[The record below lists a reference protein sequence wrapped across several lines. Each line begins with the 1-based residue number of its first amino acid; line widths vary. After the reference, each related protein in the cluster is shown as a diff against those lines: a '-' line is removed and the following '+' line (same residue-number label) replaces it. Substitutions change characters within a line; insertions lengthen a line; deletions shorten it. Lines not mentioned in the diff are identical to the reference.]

1 MNTLATLLSGKRRSF
16 WSETAVKCG
25 AALIL
30 AAAPLGL
37 TAQDLKFANLPGNHA
52 AGPTSTAPQAG
63 MLQPNPVVPVSYNQP
78 ALDQAALGTA
88 TVRLPASSQY
98 QLQWLSCEQFEKA
111 LLECWMTNPMAESL
125 DGGRTVRVWLPGSP
139 ENASMLIDRVNRTL
153 NFEGSS
159 NQAASWQAAVAA
171 IDSWA
176 YTQGKL
182 SLRVMELKK
191 LSPSLVR
198 QVAFVAAGPQEPAPA
213 LPAGQ
218 ADAIQRALPLNP
230 QAGQI
235 PQIITQTDQ
244 TGQAGQTLG
253 GNVSIQVF
261 EEANLIIL
269 SGRKEDVAV
278 VEKAIRDIY
287 QTAGGLQ
294 PKIERI
300 PVSNSD
306 PATTAQ
312 QVQAVYDA
320 IYANAQGSASITAIQ
335 EPRGLLVIGRE
346 EAIKTIKD
354 IVAQYDVEVTERT
367 VTFRAFQLKFMSAD
381 DAKQRID
388 EYFGQAPQTP
398 LASPAA
404 SLPVVT
410 IADYRSNQLIVKAS
424 KNYIDQVAELL
435 EKLDTEETGAVKA
448 VRIFKL
454 RNTVASDIAL
464 VLQNSLNGQQPN
476 AGVGFAGNQQG
487 AFGGNQG
494 FQQNN
499 TQTAPGRSN
508 LGSSSLQLMTLDRNG
523 NQIKS
528 GILFDVRVNADNSSN
543 SLVVTAPSA
552 SMALVETL
560 IDQLDQIPN
569 AETQIKVFQIV
580 NGDAQVLLTMLQ
592 TLFASTQQAGGGQF
606 GGFGGAGG
614 QTGLGQ
620 LPLQNAA
627 ASEGQTLVNL
637 RLAIDTRTNSIIVS
651 GPVGDLQ
658 VVEDLL
664 TRLDEGDLNQ
674 RQIVVYRLSNNAVLD
689 VADAVNTWLT
699 DRENLIT
706 TDPSY
711 VNQIVQNRYRITVT
725 PEVVSNSLIISATP
739 QFMPEVLGTVK
750 ALDRR
755 PPTVKVKLLIAEV
768 NLSMLEE
775 FGIEMGVQDS
785 VSFIRGLDFANSDNY
800 IGYPFNQAGIGNASN
815 NDSLATR
822 ELLAGQGLSNLGVGR
837 VNSDLGY
844 GGLVLSA
851 GNESINLLLRA
862 LQNKSCV
869 RVLSKPEIYTIENQ
883 QGRIQVGARAPYI
896 TGITT
901 TNFGIQNNVEL
912 QDIGIIVDVTPRV
925 SPDGMIVMKLDATK
939 SRLGPD
945 EDGVTIGF
953 GENGEPIK
961 QPQILITTAQTTI
974 MSRSGQ
980 TVAFAGLVTEEKTKI
995 RRQPPIL
1002 GDIPLIGPLFR
1013 YESEDS
1019 ERTELLILMTPY
1031 IVDSDQDLEAHN
1043 AESMDRMHWCLC
1055 DVAEIYG
1062 ETGYEQP
1069 PHYTSPEIFY
1079 PDQDPAGMSP
1089 IRETPDVQPGSYAPE
1104 QMPTPAPAAAPLDPN
1119 SQSSTDRPKGFG
1131 SFFSRKDK

>member
-1 MNTLATLLSGKRRSF
+1 MALTAISLAFEPQTLA
-16 WSETAVKCG
+16 
-25 AALIL
+25 
-30 AAAPLGL
+30 
-37 TAQDLKFANLPGNHA
+37 AQDLKFENLPGNSA
-52 AGPTSTAPQAG
+52 PPALATPTAQS
-63 MLQPNPVVPVSYNQP
+63 LNPVVQVSYNQP
-78 ALDQAALGTA
+78 AAQQAAQGTA
-88 TVRLPASSQY
+88 TVRLSVAAQY
-98 QLQWLSCEQFEKA
+98 QLQWLSCEQFERA
-111 LLECWMTNPMAESL
+111 LVECWITNPMAESL
-125 DGGRTVRVWLPGSP
+125 DGGRTVRVWLPGAP

-153 NFEGSS
+153 NFEGPPS
-159 NQAASWQAAVAA
+159 QANSWQAAVAA

-176 YTQGKL
+176 HAQGKVA
-182 SLRVMELKK
+182 LRVMELKQ
-191 LSPSLVR
+191 LSPALVR
-198 QVAFVAAGPQEPAPA
+198 QVAYVATGPQETAPA
-213 LPAGQ
+213 LPGSPRQ
-218 ADAIQRALPLNP
+218 DEVQRALPLNP
-230 QAGQI
+230 QAGQM

-244 TGQAGQTLG
+244 AGQAGQTLG

-300 PVSNSD
+300 PIANSD
-306 PATTAQ
+306 PTTTAQ
-312 QVQAVYDA
+312 QVQAVFDA

-367 VTFRAFQLKFMSAD
+367 ITFRAFQLKYMSAD

-424 KNYIDQVAELL
+424 KNYIDQVEELL
-435 EKLDTEETGAVKA
+435 QKLDTEETGAVKA

-464 VLQNSLNGQQPN
+464 VLQNSLNGQQAN
-476 AGVGFAGNQQG
+476 AGQGFAGTQQG
-487 AFGGNQG
+487 AFGGQG
-494 FQQNN
+494 IQQQANV
-499 TQTAPGRSN
+499 QTAPGRSS

-523 NQIKS
+523 NQIRS
-528 GILFDVRVNADNSSN
+528 GILFDVRVNADNNSN
-543 SLVVTAPSA
+543 SLIVTAPTT
-552 SMALVETL
+552 SMPLIETL
-560 IDQLDQIPN
+560 VDQLDQIPN
-569 AETQIKVFQIV
+569 AETQIKVFQIL

-606 GGFGGAGG
+606 GGFGGAAGQGG
-614 QTGLGQ
+614 FGQ

-627 ASEGQTLVNL
+627 ASAGQTLVNL

-689 VADAVNTWLT
+689 VADAVNTWLA
-699 DRENLIT
+699 DRETLLT
-706 TDPSY
+706 SDPSY

-739 QFMPEVLGTVK
+739 QFMPEVLGTIK

-755 PPTVKVKLLIAEV
+755 PPVVKVKLLIAEV

-785 VSFIRGLDFANSDNY
+785 VSFIRGLDFADSANY
-800 IGYPFNQAGIGNASN
+800 IGYPFNQSGIGNAN
-815 NDSLATR
+815 NADSLKTR

-869 RVLSKPEIYTIENQ
+869 RVLSNPEIQTIENQ
-883 QGRIQVGARAPYI
+883 QGRIQVGARAPYV
-896 TGITT
+896 TGVTT
-901 TNFGIQNNVEL
+901 TNFGFQNNVEL

-925 SPDGMIVMKLDATK
+925 SPDGMIIMKVDATK

-945 EDGVTIGF
+945 EEGVTIAVQD
-953 GENGEPIK
+953 NTPIK

-974 MSRSGQ
+974 MARSGQ
-980 TVAFAGLVTEEKTKI
+980 TVAFAGLVTEDKTKL

-1013 YESEDS
+1013 FESENS
-1019 ERTELLILMTPY
+1019 LRTELLILMTPY
-1031 IVDSDQDLEAHN
+1031 IVDSDQDREAHN
-1043 AESMDRMHWCLC
+1043 AQSMDRMHWCLC

-1062 ETGYEQP
+1062 DTGYEQP

-1079 PDQDPAGMSP
+1079 PDQDPAGVMP
-1089 IRETPDVQPGSYAPE
+1089 QRETPALQPGLAPE
-1104 QMPTPAPAAAPLDPN
+1104 QMPTPAPPATPLDPN
-1119 SQSSTDRPKGFG
+1119 SQSSNTRPQGFG
-1131 SFFSRKDK
+1131 SFFSRQDK

>member
-1 MNTLATLLSGKRRSF
+1 QI
-16 WSETAVKCG
+16 
-25 AALIL
+25 LI
-30 AAAPLGL
+30 
-37 TAQDLKFANLPGNHA
+37 
-52 AGPTSTAPQAG
+52 
-63 MLQPNPVVPVSYNQP
+63 
-78 ALDQAALGTA
+78 
-88 TVRLPASSQY
+88 
-98 QLQWLSCEQFEKA
+98 
-111 LLECWMTNPMAESL
+111 
-125 DGGRTVRVWLPGSP
+125 
-139 ENASMLIDRVNRTL
+139 
-153 NFEGSS
+153 
-159 NQAASWQAAVAA
+159 
-171 IDSWA
+171 
-176 YTQGKL
+176 
-182 SLRVMELKK
+182 
-191 LSPSLVR
+191 
-198 QVAFVAAGPQEPAPA
+198 
-213 LPAGQ
+213 
-218 ADAIQRALPLNP
+218 
-230 QAGQI
+230 
-235 PQIITQTDQ
+235 QTDQ
-244 TGQAGQTLG
+244 PGQAGQALG

-269 SGRKEDVAV
+269 TGDKDDVAV

-300 PVSNSD
+300 PISNSD
-306 PATTAQ
+306 PTSTATT
-312 QVQAVYDA
+312 VQAVYDA
-320 IYANAQGSASITAIQ
+320 IYANAQGSASITAVQ
-335 EPRGLLVIGRE
+335 EPRGLLVIARE
-346 EAIKTIKD
+346 DAIKTIKD
-354 IVAQYDVEVTERT
+354 IVAQYDVPATEKT
-367 VTFRAFQLKFMSAD
+367 ITFRAFQLRYMSAD
-381 DAKQRID
+381 DAKQRVD

-398 LASPAA
+398 LATPLSA
-404 SLPVVT
+404 LPVVT

-424 KNYIDQVAELL
+424 KNYIDQVEELL
-435 EKLDTEETGAVKA
+435 AKLDTEETGAVKA

-487 AFGGNQG
+487 AFGGNQA

-499 TQTAPGRSN
+499 TQTTPGRSS
-508 LGSSSLQLMTLDRNG
+508 LGSSSLQLMTLDRAG

-543 SLVVTAPSA
+543 SLVITAPTT
-552 SMALVETL
+552 SMPLIETL

-569 AETQIKVFQIV
+569 AETQIKVFQIL
-580 NGDAQVLLTMLQ
+580 NGDAQTLLTMLQ

-606 GGFGGAGG
+606 GGVGAQG
-614 QTGLGQ
+614 GLGQ

-651 GPVGDLQ
+651 GPIGDLQ

-664 TRLDEGDLNQ
+664 TRLDEADLNQ
-674 RQIVVYRLSNNAVLD
+674 RRIVVYRLSNNAVLD
-689 VADAVNTWLT
+689 VADALNTWLA
-699 DRENLIT
+699 DRETLIT
-706 TDPSY
+706 SDPSY
-711 VNQIVQNRYRITVT
+711 VNQIVQNRFRITVT

-739 QFMPEVLGTVK
+739 QFMPEVLGTIK

-755 PPTVKVKLLIAEV
+755 PPVVKVKLLIAEV

-785 VSFIRGLDFANSDNY
+785 VSFIRGLDFANSSNY
-800 IGYPFNQAGIGNASN
+800 IGYPFNQSATGNAN
-815 NDSLATR
+815 NVDSLKTR

-837 VNSDLGY
+837 INSDLGY

-883 QGRIQVGARAPYI
+883 QGRIQVGARAPYV
-896 TGITT
+896 TGVTQ
-901 TNFGIQNNVEL
+901 TNFGIQNTVTL
-912 QDIGIIVDVTPRV
+912 QDVGIIVDVTPRV
-925 SPDGMIVMKLDATK
+925 SPDGMIVMKVDATK
-939 SRLGPD
+939 SRLGPE
-945 EDGVTIGF
+945 EDGVVIFVPETGD
-953 GENGEPIK
+953 PLR

-980 TVAFAGLVTEEKTKI
+980 TVAFAGLVTEDKAKI

-1019 ERTELLILMTPY
+1019 ARTELLILMTPY
-1031 IVDSDQDLEAHN
+1031 IVDGEQDLEAHN

-1055 DVAEIYG
+1055 DVSEIYG
-1062 ETGYEQP
+1062 DTRYEQP

-1079 PDQDPAGMSP
+1079 PDQDPAGMQP
-1089 IRETPDVQPGSYAPE
+1089 QRENPEGAPGLAPD
-1104 QMPTPAPAAAPLDPN
+1104 QMPSPVPPASPLDPN
-1119 SQSSTDRPKGFG
+1119 SQSSKQSSKGFG
-1131 SFFSRKDK
+1131 SFFTRKDK

>member
-1 MNTLATLLSGKRRSF
+1 MNKLDRNQPRKQNMVWQKVGLACG
-16 WSETAVKCG
+16 TALTWALGNLPISAQEVKFDNLP
-25 AALIL
+25 ANQPA
-30 AAAPLGL
+30 AAAP
-37 TAQDLKFANLPGNHA
+37 A
-52 AGPTSTAPQAG
+52 APS
-63 MLQPNPVVPVSYNQP
+63 LLSPVQPVSYNQP
-78 ALDQAALGTA
+78 AADGAMLGTA
-88 TVRLPASSQY
+88 TVRLPASSRY
-98 QLQWLSCEQFEKA
+98 QLRWLNCEQFEKA
-111 LLECWMTNPMAESL
+111 LVECWMTSPLAEAV
-125 DGGRTVRVWLPGSP
+125 DGGRSIRVWIPGSP
-139 ENASMLIDRVNRTL
+139 ENASMLIDRVNRSVA
-153 NFEGSS
+153 FEGSA
-159 NQAASWQAAVAA
+159 NQTASWQAAVMA
-171 IDSWA
+171 IDSMSYA
-176 YTQGKL
+176 QGKQ
-182 SLRVMELKK
+182 SLRVMELNK

-198 QVAFVAAGPQEPAPA
+198 QVAYVASGPQDQQPA
-213 LPAGQ
+213 LPGQ
-218 ADAIQRALPLNP
+218 PQQPEQVQRALPLNP
-230 QAGQI
+230 QAGGQM
-235 PQIITQTDQ
+235 PQIVTQTDQ
-244 TGQAGQTLG
+244 TGQVGQTLG

-269 SGRKEDVAV
+269 TGDKDDVAV

-300 PVSNSD
+300 PISNSD
-306 PATTAQ
+306 PTSTATT
-312 QVQAVYDA
+312 VQAVYDA
-320 IYANAQGSASITAIQ
+320 IYANAQGSASITAVQ
-335 EPRGLLVIGRE
+335 EPRGLLVIARE
-346 EAIKTIKD
+346 DAIKTIKD
-354 IVAQYDVEVTERT
+354 IVAQYDVEATEKT
-367 VTFRAFQLKFMSAD
+367 ITFRAFQLKYMSSD
-381 DAKQRID
+381 DAKQRVD

-398 LASPAA
+398 LATPLSA
-404 SLPVVT
+404 LPVVT

-424 KNYIDQVAELL
+424 KNYIDQVEELL
-435 EKLDTEETGAVKA
+435 AKLDTEETGSVKA

-487 AFGGNQG
+487 GFGGNQG

-499 TQTAPGRSN
+499 TQTTPGRSSV
-508 LGSSSLQLMTLDRNG
+508 GSSSLQLMTLDRAG

-543 SLVVTAPSA
+543 SLVITAPTA
-552 SMALVETL
+552 SMALIETL

-569 AETQIKVFQIV
+569 AETQIKVFQIL
-580 NGDAQVLLTMLQ
+580 NGDAQTLLTMLQ

-606 GGFGGAGG
+606 GGGGIAQG
-614 QTGLGQ
+614 GLGQ

-664 TRLDEGDLNQ
+664 TRLDEADLNQ
-674 RQIVVYRLSNNAVLD
+674 RRIVVYRLSNNAVLD
-689 VADAVNTWLT
+689 VADALNTWLA
-699 DRENLIT
+699 DRETLIT
-706 TDPSY
+706 SDPSY

-739 QFMPEVLGTVK
+739 QFMPEVLGTIK

-755 PPTVKVKLLIAEV
+755 PPVVKVKLLIAEV

-775 FGIEMGVQDS
+775 FGLEMGVQDS
-785 VSFIRGLDFANSDNY
+785 VSFIRGLDFANSTNY
-800 IGYPFNQAGIGNASN
+800 IGYPFNQQTTGNASN
-815 NDSLATR
+815 ADSLKTR

-837 VNSDLGY
+837 INSDLGY

-862 LQNKSCV
+862 LQNKSCI
-869 RVLSKPEIYTIENQ
+869 RVLSKPEIFTIENQ
-883 QGRIQVGARAPYI
+883 QGRIQVGARAPYV
-896 TGITT
+896 TGVTQ
-901 TNFGIQNNVEL
+901 TNFGIQNTVTL
-912 QDIGIIVDVTPRV
+912 QDVGIIVDVTPRV
-925 SPDGMIVMKLDATK
+925 SPDGMIVMKVDATK
-939 SRLGPD
+939 SRLGPE
-945 EDGVTIGF
+945 EDGVVIFVPETGD
-953 GENGEPIK
+953 PLR

-980 TVAFAGLVTEEKTKI
+980 TVAFAGLVTEDKAKV

-1019 ERTELLILMTPY
+1019 ARTELLILMTPY
-1031 IVDSDQDLEAHN
+1031 IVDGEQDLEAHN

-1055 DVAEIYG
+1055 DVSEIYG
-1062 ETGYEQP
+1062 DTRYEQP

-1079 PDQDPAGMSP
+1079 PDQDPAGMNP
-1089 IRETPDVQPGSYAPE
+1089 QRENPEGAPGVAPD
-1104 QMPTPAPAAAPLDPN
+1104 QMPSPAPPASPLDSS
-1119 SQSSTDRPKGFG
+1119 SQSSQQSPKGFG
-1131 SFFSRKDK
+1131 SFFTRKDK